1 MRIRWWQSIRW
12 RLALGFM
19 LVALL
24 ATALLALV
32 VTLTIDYYYGVDQ
45 SMQLTSFAFA
55 NAQSIGVRYTRN
67 ANLATASANTLDAFV
82 KNSQGE
88 NYIMV
93 VFNHANQPVYPR
105 FVIGRANF
113 AAILI
118 ASADPVLRKVDSAGV
133 HSAVLKGQQG
143 VSTIAEIGES

>member
-45 SMQLTSFAFA
+45 SMQLTSFYLFHQP
-55 NAQSIGVRYTRN
+55 NAARGGEVP
-67 ANLATASANTLDAFV
+67 NTFKPTCCND
-82 KNSQGE
+82 
-88 NYIMV
+88 
-93 VFNHANQPVYPR
+93 
-105 FVIGRANF
+105 
-113 AAILI
+113 
-118 ASADPVLRKVDSAGV
+118 
-133 HSAVLKGQQG
+133 
-143 VSTIAEIGES
+143 